1 MKEFKTRNVDNQKSI
16 EKLNKDFTGYIRI
29 YQYSDPHMGY
39 GDCGTVKFNKVEKEW
54 FELKPIPPYYQLKP
68 EIVKLLNIDFYS
80 NGWEFTNKKIIQETY
95 DNNLKFIEKLTKQNN
110 SLNIFLSK

>member
-1 MKEFKTRNVDNQKSI
+1 MDNQKSIEKLQKSI

-39 GDCGTVKFNKVEKEW
+39 GDCGTVEFFKVEKEW
-54 FELKPIPPYYQLKP
+54 FKLKPIIPYYQLKP
-68 EIVKLLNIDFYS
+68 EIVKLLDIDLMS
-80 NGWEFTNKKIIQETY
+80 NGWEFTDKEVIQKTY
-95 DNNLKFIEKLTKQNN
+95 DDNLKYIEKLTKQNK